1 MALVA
6 SFPRPLL
13 ARRTTPRDRLA
24 AGLVFLGGWVCALTL
39 LAPLARASSPAAWK
53 AYDLEVRQACLK
65 ASGLQGARVMGQRVD
80 VPELSTSVL
89 LLAGPNPQAPMGGQA
104 SRELCL
110 FTQNGRRAVVTGAE
124 PLDRPRWP
132 YPAPGVTLPAPTGG
146 EGGAGGLAR

>member
-1 MALVA
+1 MVL
-6 SFPRPLL
+6 
-13 ARRTTPRDRLA
+13 
-24 AGLVFLGGWVCALTL
+24 LGGWVCALGL
-39 LAPLARASSPAAWK
+39 LTPLARASSPAAWK

-80 VPELSTSVL
+80 VPELSTSVVL
-89 LLAGPNPQAPMGGQA
+89 LVGRNPQVPVGGQA

-146 EGGAGGLAR
+146 EGGAGVLGR